1 MDFLKKHY
9 EKILLTLALLG
20 SVGLLV
26 AMPLFISAD
35 QEAAQQHA
43 DTLIHPKVAPLPDLD
58 LDGPNQI
65 IQRLGSPF
73 VLDLETTNKLFN
85 PLEWQKTLDGQ
96 LIRKD
101 DIGDKVLQVTNI
113 TPLYL
118 VLKLDKV
125 ETNELGVRYSI
136 AVQHQ
141 AAVKVAA
148 QRPQHR
154 YVSVGDKA
162 NDTFQLL
169 SVKGAPESPDGL
181 VLKLVD
187 SGETIELAADKPY
200 QRVDAY
206 AASLWYGPERKLFP
220 ARRVGASIAFG
231 GEEYNIVAITAEEVI
246 LSAQSNQKRT
256 KLRYTPTP

>member
-9 EKILLTLALLG
+9 EKILLTVALLG

-35 QEAAQQHA
+35 QEAAKQHA
-43 DTLIHPKVAPLPDLD
+43 ETIFHPKVTPLPDLD
-58 LDGPNQI
+58 LDGQNQI
-65 IQRLGSPF
+65 LQRLGSSF
-73 VLDLETTNKLFN
+73 TLDLETTNKLFN
-85 PLEWQKTLDGQ
+85 PLEWQKTVDGQ

-101 DIGDKVLQVTNI
+101 NIGDKALQVKNI

-148 QRPQHR
+148 QRLQHR
-154 YVSVGDKA
+154 YVSLGDKA

-187 SGETIELAADKPY
+187 SGETVELSADKPY
-200 QRVDAY
+200 QRVDGY
-206 AASLWYGPERKLFP
+206 VASLWYGPERKPFP
-220 ARRVGASIAFG
+220 ARRVGANIAFG
-231 GEEYNIVAITAEEVI
+231 GEEYNIVAINAEEVI